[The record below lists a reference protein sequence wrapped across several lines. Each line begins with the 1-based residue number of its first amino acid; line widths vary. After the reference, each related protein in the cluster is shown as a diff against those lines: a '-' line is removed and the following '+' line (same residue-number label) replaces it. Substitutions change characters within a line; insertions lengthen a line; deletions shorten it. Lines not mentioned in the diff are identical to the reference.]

1 MPDYCVS
8 VADFPQTSEEDFD
21 LYHPPGDNKLEKRGR
36 SPTTL
41 SGWYRSALREAWAI
55 ACVLG
60 AEYYG
65 SWEKAAAQLLRFGE
79 EHAHAWPLHAIM
91 STWEELWGR
100 FTEELRALDRKIRRE
115 MQEESPSFDR
125 LRFFATSPGAD
136 GEPWLRLPQTFDLE
150 AAGEYFQTDVVPRQQ
165 RLLDRACWSL
175 ALKKPALLGG
185 RAGGDLTDTSAGDFP
200 GAGANKPLRAG
211 GKVGGGGTPG
221 PKETPPLMGTPL
233 TSKEAANMVKTWAK

>member
-1 MPDYCVS
+1 MHLGEATVGKDLYHALKSVATQNRPLLREINYPVNITNRIAYGLASLSLGGKGTVPDYCVS

-79 EHAHAWPLHAIM
+79 EHAHAWPLHAIN
-91 STWEELWGR
+91 L
-100 FTEELRALDRKIRRE
+100 
-115 MQEESPSFDR
+115 
-125 LRFFATSPGAD
+125 
-136 GEPWLRLPQTFDLE
+136 
-150 AAGEYFQTDVVPRQQ
+150 
-165 RLLDRACWSL
+165 
-175 ALKKPALLGG
+175 G
-185 RAGGDLTDTSAGDFP
+185 RAV
-200 GAGANKPLRAG
+200 GALH
-211 GKVGGGGTPG
+211 
-221 PKETPPLMGTPL
+221 
-233 TSKEAANMVKTWAK
+233 